1 MGLCGEAGDMNQPGY
16 EIRPFSKSRRMVV
29 EALRL
34 GEHKHFIHGLLEVD
48 VAAARRS
55 IRQYEARSSDQLSFT
70 AFIIACLGQAVSADK
85 TVQAYR
91 LGSRKLIIFDDV
103 DVTTMVE
110 RTTVEGE
117 KVVRAHIFR
126 AVDKKTYQA
135 LNREMQEVQARPAD
149 RLIAR
154 PMQVIADIALA
165 LPGFLRRFFT
175 RIVFSDPHRLRQLV
189 GTVNVTAV
197 GMFGA
202 GNGWG
207 IPVGGPIPLILTV
220 GGITEK
226 PGIVDGH
233 IEPREYLNLTISF
246 DHDVIDG
253 APAARFA
260 GHLKQLIECGYG
272 LPETDQ
278 IDHAHVGDSEPT
290 TDPYYEVVET

>member
-1 MGLCGEAGDMNQPGY
+1 MWLDEQADDMDQPGY
-16 EIRPFSKSRRMVV
+16 EIRPFSKSRRMTV

-34 GEHKHFIHGLLEVD
+34 GEHKHFIHGLVEVD
-48 VAAARRS
+48 VTVARQL
-55 IRQYEARSSDQLSFT
+55 IRQYEARTGDQLSFT
-70 AFIIACLGQAVSADK
+70 AFIIACLGKAVSEDK
-85 TVQAYR
+85 TVHAYR
-91 LGSRKLIIFDDV
+91 LGSRKLIVFDDV

-110 RTTVEGE
+110 RTTAQGE

-126 AVDKKTYQA
+126 AADKRTYQA
-135 LNREMQEVQARPAD
+135 INREMQEVQARPAD
-149 RLIAR
+149 QLIAR
-154 PMQVIADIALA
+154 RMQVIADIALA

-175 RIVFSDPHRLRQLV
+175 RIVFGDPYRLRQLV

-207 IPVGGPIPLILTV
+207 IPVSGPIPLVVTV
-220 GGITEK
+220 GGIAEK

-246 DHDVIDG
+246 DHDIVDG

-260 GHLKQLIECGYG
+260 GRLKELIECGYG
-272 LPETDQ
+272 LPEAARAQ
-278 IDHAHVGDSEPT
+278 VCNPAST
-290 TDPYYEVVET
+290 TVVQDERITT